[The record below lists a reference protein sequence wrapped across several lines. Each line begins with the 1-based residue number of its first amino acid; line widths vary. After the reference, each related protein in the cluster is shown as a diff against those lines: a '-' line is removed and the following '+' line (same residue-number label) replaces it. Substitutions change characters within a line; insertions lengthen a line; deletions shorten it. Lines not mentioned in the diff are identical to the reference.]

1 MGFCSDRSYECGYK
15 IWSRP
20 NFSSRPIFTRFSDI
34 AANDMQSQGARFAL
48 YEVHRAVKTLVQA
61 LLGLRAKLGTEP
73 GVHKLLANYQIGF
86 GYKFRDTNGRYA
98 IRLFRV
104 GLEFAE
110 IAVYM
115 PTVCMHQTQSP
126 QAWRANF
133 GMSWRV
139 DLLKFSTVNQFFMK
153 LFLTSDITIVS
164 ECQQMFNFK
173 LPSEQLAQR
182 KDNFISRL
190 DYPLCVMSKL
200 IYCK

>member
-1 MGFCSDRSYECGYK
+1 
-15 IWSRP
+15 
-20 NFSSRPIFTRFSDI
+20 
-34 AANDMQSQGARFAL
+34 MQSQGARFAL

-115 PTVCMHQTQSP
+115 PTVCTKRNP
-126 QAWRANF
+126 
-133 GMSWRV
+133 
-139 DLLKFSTVNQFFMK
+139 LKHDEQILGCRDVSIFS
-153 LFLTSDITIVS
+153 SS
-164 ECQQMFNFK
+164 
-173 LPSEQLAQR
+173 QR
-182 KDNFISRL
+182 
-190 DYPLCVMSKL
+190 
-200 IYCK
+200 